1 VFDVISW
8 EVKNLFV
15 STIVEIKSF
24 GLNIRLATIYGSPYE
39 EGKEAFILELHE
51 LFLNLDDPSMIGGT
65 ST

>member
-1 VFDVISW
+1 MW
-8 EVKNLFV
+8 L
-15 STIVEIKSF
+15 T
-24 GLNIRLATIYGSPYE
+24 TIYGSPYE